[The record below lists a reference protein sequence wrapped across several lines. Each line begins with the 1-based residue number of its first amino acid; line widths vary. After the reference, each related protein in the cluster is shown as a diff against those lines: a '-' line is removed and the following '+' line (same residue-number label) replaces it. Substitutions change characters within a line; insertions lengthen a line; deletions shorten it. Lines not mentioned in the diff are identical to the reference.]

1 MPEHTQANEDNRKDA
16 PSSKQSFLARDVEF
30 LDIKAPPLAS
40 GLYLVATP
48 IGNLRDITLR
58 ALDVLR
64 GADHIFAEDTRQ
76 TAKLLTAYNITARLT
91 AYHDHNTAKR
101 IPDILKKLDSGA
113 SIALVSDAGT
123 PLVSDPG
130 YKLAREVAAAG
141 HKIFPIPGASAAL
154 AGLLTSAL
162 PSDKFLFA
170 GFLPPKSSARQTAL
184 SHIESV
190 PATLI
195 FFEAGSR
202 IEKTLKDMLTVF
214 GDRPAAL
221 ARELTKKFEETRR
234 GLISELI
241 DGVRH
246 DPPRG
251 EIVLII
257 GSPNNS
263 KTWDNAQIEAAL
275 LPLLRSEGVK
285 RAANLI
291 AAQSGKPKREIYAK
305 AQALKEAGQQN
316 HDERREN
323 P

>member
-1 MPEHTQANEDNRKDA
+1 MAKHTHTPNDDPKDTSTTA
-16 PSSKQSFLARDVEF
+16 QSFLARDANF
-30 LDIKAPPLAS
+30 IAQPPAALVS

-64 GADHIFAEDTRQ
+64 GASHIYCEDTRQ
-76 TAKLLTAYNITARLT
+76 TAKLLTTYSLSARLT
-91 AYHDHNTAKR
+91 AYHDHNAAKR
-101 IPDILKKLDSGA
+101 IPDIIKKLDDGCSV
-113 SIALVSDAGT
+113 ALVSDAGT

-130 YKLAREVAAAG
+130 YKLVRACAEAG
-141 HKIFPIPGASAAL
+141 HKIFPVPGASAAL

-162 PSDKFLFA
+162 PSDKFLFS
-170 GFLPPKSSARQTAL
+170 GFLPPKSSARQTSL
-184 SHIESV
+184 SHIKDV

-202 IEKTLKDMLTVF
+202 VEKTLTDMLNVL

-234 GLISELI
+234 GLISGLI
-241 DGVRH
+241 EGVRRE
-246 DPPRG
+246 PPRG

-257 GSPNNS
+257 GGCGGASF
-263 KTWDNAQIEAAL
+263 WDDAQIEAAL
-275 LPLLRSEGVK
+275 VPLIQSEGVK

-291 AAQSGKPKREIYAK
+291 SEQSGRPKREIYAK
-305 AQALKEAGQQN
+305 AQAIKEATYPSGPN
-316 HDERREN
+316 ET